1 MFADLG
7 AALASFGMPAL
18 AIVLFTIV
26 VRIALHPLYRAA
38 VRGEK
43 AKAKLAP
50 EIAKLQKKYGKD
62 LMRMSEESQKVY
74 KRNGV
79 SMFAGMLPMLATI
92 PFFMVIY
99 QVVTTPNP
107 LLDGVLF
114 GVPLSAHFMGTFSW
128 VFFALFGLLAVVA
141 YLTVRWQQSRMA
153 ANPSPTPTP
162 GFMNGLIKVLP
173 FGTILVAAYLPLA
186 AGLYLLTTTTWT
198 IAERALLYRI
208 LS

>member
-18 AIVLFTIV
+18 AIVLFTV
-26 VRIALHPLYRAA
+26 AVRLALHPLYRAA

-50 EIAKLQKKYGKD
+50 EIQKLQKKYGKD
-62 LMRMSEESQKVY
+62 LVRLSEESQKIY
-74 KRNGV
+74 QRNGV
-79 SMFAGMLPMLATI
+79 SMFAGLLPMLATI

-107 LLDGVLF
+107 LLEGTLFGVSLGTHFTSGFAWVFFVLF
-114 GVPLSAHFMGTFSW
+114 GA
-128 VFFALFGLLAVVA
+128 LAVVA
-141 YLTVRWQQSRMA
+141 YLTVRWQQSQMTA
-153 ANPSPTPTP
+153 TPTP
-162 GFMNGLIKVLP
+162 GFMTGLVKVLP

>member
-7 AALASFGMPAL
+7 AALASFGTPAL

-26 VRIALHPLYRAA
+26 VRLALHPLYRAA

-50 EIAKLQKKYGKD
+50 EIRELQKKHGKD
-62 LMRMSEESQKVY
+62 LVRFSEESQKVY
-74 KRNGV
+74 QSNGV
-79 SMFAGMLPMLATI
+79 SMFAGLLPMLATA
-92 PFFMVIY
+92 PFFMVVY

-107 LLDGVLF
+107 LLEGTLF
-114 GVPLSAHFMGTFSW
+114 GVSLGSHFTTGFAW
-128 VFFALFGLLAVVA
+128 VFFALFAALAVVA
-141 YLTVRWQQSRMA
+141 YLTVRWQRSQLTA
-153 ANPSPTPTP
+153 TPAP
-162 GFMNGLIKVLP
+162 GFMTGLVKVLP

>member
-1 MFADLG
+1 LFADLG
-7 AALASFGMPAL
+7 AALASFGTPAL

-26 VRIALHPLYRAA
+26 VRLALHPLYRAA

-43 AKAKLAP
+43 AKARLAP
-50 EIAKLQKKYGKD
+50 EIQKLQQKYGKD
-62 LMRMSEESQKVY
+62 LMRLSEESQKVY
-74 KRNGV
+74 RSNGV
-79 SMFAGMLPMLATI
+79 SMFAGMLPMLATM
-92 PFFMVIY
+92 PFFMVMY

-107 LLDGVLF
+107 LLEGSIF
-114 GVPLSAHFMGTFSW
+114 GVPLSAHFTSSFAW
-128 VFFALFGLLAVVA
+128 VFFVLFGLLAVVA
-141 YLTVRWQQSRMA
+141 YLTVRWQQSRMTT
-153 ANPSPTPTP
+153 TPAT
-162 GFMNGLIKVLP
+162 GFMSGLIKVLP

>member
-7 AALASFGMPAL
+7 AALASFGTPAL

-26 VRIALHPLYRAA
+26 VRLALHPFYRAA

-43 AKAKLAP
+43 AKARLAP
-50 EIAKLQKKYGKD
+50 EIQKLQKKYGKD
-62 LMRMSEESQKVY
+62 LMRFSEESQKVY
-74 KRNGV
+74 KSNGV

-107 LLDGVLF
+107 LLEGTLF
-114 GVPLSAHFMGTFSW
+114 GVSLGSHFTTGFAW
-128 VFFALFGLLAVVA
+128 VFFVLFGLLAVVA
-141 YLTVRWQQSRMA
+141 YLTVKWQQSRMTA
-153 ANPSPTPTP
+153 APQP
-162 GFMNGLIKVLP
+162 GFMTGLVKVLP

-186 AGLYLLTTTTWT
+186 AGVYLLTTTTWT

>member
-7 AALASFGMPAL
+7 AALAGFGMPAL

-26 VRIALHPLYRAA
+26 VRLALHPFYRAA

-50 EIAKLQKKYGKD
+50 EIQKLQKKHSKD
-62 LMRMSEESQKVY
+62 LMKLSEESQKVY
-74 KRNGV
+74 KKNGV
-79 SMFAGMLPMLATI
+79 SMFAGMLPMLATV

-107 LLDGVLF
+107 LLDGTLF
-114 GVPLSAHFMGTFSW
+114 GISLGSHFTTGFAW
-128 VFFALFGLLAVVA
+128 VFFVLFGLLAVVA
-141 YLTVRWQQSRMA
+141 YLTVKWQQSRMTT
-153 ANPSPTPTP
+153 TPQP
-162 GFMNGLIKVLP
+162 GFMTGLVKVLP

>member
-26 VRIALHPLYRAA
+26 VRLALHPFYRAA

-50 EIAKLQKKYGKD
+50 EIQKLQKKYGKD
-62 LMRMSEESQKVY
+62 LMRLSEESQKVY
-74 KRNGV
+74 KKNGV
-79 SMFAGMLPMLATI
+79 SMFAGMLPMLATV

-107 LLDGVLF
+107 LLEGTFL
-114 GVPLSAHFMGTFSW
+114 GIPLSAHFMSSFSW
-128 VFFALFGLLAVVA
+128 IFFALFGLLAVVA
-141 YLTVRWQQSRMA
+141 YLTVKWQQSRMTT
-153 ANPSPTPTP
+153 TPAP
-162 GFMNGLIKVLP
+162 GFMTGLVKVLP
-173 FGTILVAAYLPLA
+173 YGTILVAAYLPLA

>member
-26 VRIALHPLYRAA
+26 VRLALHPFYRAA

-43 AKAKLAP
+43 SKAKLAP
-50 EIAKLQKKYGKD
+50 EIQKLQKKYGKD
-62 LMRMSEESQKVY
+62 LMRFSEESQKVY
-74 KRNGV
+74 KRNGI
-79 SMFAGMLPMLATI
+79 SMFAGMLPMLATV

-107 LLDGVLF
+107 LLDGTLF
-114 GVPLSAHFMGTFSW
+114 GISLGSHFTTGFAW
-128 VFFALFGLLAVVA
+128 VFFVLFGLLAVVA
-141 YLTVRWQQSRMA
+141 YLTVKWQQSRMTT
-153 ANPSPTPTP
+153 TPQP
-162 GFMNGLIKVLP
+162 GFMTGLVKVLP

>member
-26 VRIALHPLYRAA
+26 VRLALHPFYRAA

-43 AKAKLAP
+43 AKAELAP
-50 EIAKLQKKYGKD
+50 EIQKLQKKYGKD
-62 LMRMSEESQKVY
+62 LMRFSEESQKVY

-79 SMFAGMLPMLATI
+79 SMFAGMLPMLATV
-92 PFFMVIY
+92 PFFMVVY

-107 LLDGVLF
+107 LLEGTLF
-114 GVPLSAHFMGTFSW
+114 GVSLGAHFTSGFAW
-128 VFFALFGLLAVVA
+128 VFFVLFGLLAVVA
-141 YLTVRWQQSRMA
+141 YLTVRWQQSRMTT
-153 ANPSPTPTP
+153 TPAP
-162 GFMNGLIKVLP
+162 GFMTGLVKVLP

>member
-1 MFADLG
+1 LFADLG
-7 AALASFGMPAL
+7 AALAGFGMPAL
-18 AIVLFTIV
+18 AIVGFTIV
-26 VRIALHPLYRAA
+26 VRLALHPFYRAA

-50 EIAKLQKKYGKD
+50 EIQKLQKKYGKD
-62 LMRMSEESQKVY
+62 LMRLSEESQKVY
-74 KRNGV
+74 KQNGV
-79 SMFAGMLPMLATI
+79 SMFAGMLPMLATV

-107 LLDGVLF
+107 LLEGTLF
-114 GVPLSAHFMGTFSW
+114 GISLGTHFTTGFAW
-128 VFFALFGLLAVVA
+128 VFFVLFGLLAVVA
-141 YLTVRWQQSRMA
+141 CLTVKWQQSRMTT
-153 ANPSPTPTP
+153 TPAP
-162 GFMNGLIKVLP
+162 GFMTGLVKVLP

>member
-26 VRIALHPLYRAA
+26 VRLALHPFYRAA

-50 EIAKLQKKYGKD
+50 EIQELQKKYGKD
-62 LMRMSEESQKVY
+62 LVRLSEESQKVY

-92 PFFMVIY
+92 PFFMVVY

-107 LLDGVLF
+107 LLDGTLF
-114 GVPLSAHFMGTFSW
+114 GISLGSHFTTGFAW

-141 YLTVRWQQSRMA
+141 YLTVRWQQSRMTT
-153 ANPSPTPTP
+153 TPQP
-162 GFMNGLIKVLP
+162 GFMTGLIKVLP
-173 FGTILVAAYLPLA
+173 YGTILVAAYLPLA

>member
-26 VRIALHPLYRAA
+26 VRLALHPFYRAA

-50 EIAKLQKKYGKD
+50 EIQKLQKKYGKD
-62 LMRMSEESQKVY
+62 LMRLSEESQKVY
-74 KRNGV
+74 KKNGV
-79 SMFAGMLPMLATI
+79 SMFAGMLPMLATV

-107 LLDGVLF
+107 LLEGTLF
-114 GVPLSAHFMGTFSW
+114 GTSLGTHFTSGFAW
-128 VFFALFGLLAVVA
+128 VFFVLFGLLAVVA
-141 YLTVRWQQSRMA
+141 YLTVKWQQSRMTT
-153 ANPSPTPTP
+153 TPQP
-162 GFMNGLIKVLP
+162 GFMTGLIKVLP

>member
-7 AALASFGMPAL
+7 AALAGFGMPAL
-18 AIVLFTIV
+18 AIIVFTIV
-26 VRIALHPLYRAA
+26 VRLALHPFYRAA

-50 EIAKLQKKYGKD
+50 EIQKLRKKHGKD
-62 LMRMSEESQKVY
+62 LMRLTEESQKVY
-74 KRNGV
+74 KSNGV
-79 SMFAGMLPMLATI
+79 SMYAGMLPMLATV
-92 PFFMVIY
+92 PFFMVMY

-107 LLDGVLF
+107 LLEGTIF
-114 GVPLSAHFMGTFSW
+114 GVSLSAHFTSSFAW

-141 YLTVRWQQSRMA
+141 YLTVKWQQSRMTTT
-153 ANPSPTPTP
+153 TPQP
-162 GFMNGLIKVLP
+162 GFVTGLAKVLP
-173 FGTILVAAYLPLA
+173 FGTILMAAYLPLA

>member
-1 MFADLG
+1 LFADLG

-18 AIVLFTIV
+18 AIVLFTVV
-26 VRIALHPLYRAA
+26 VRLALHPLYRAA

-50 EIAKLQKKYGKD
+50 EIQKLQQKYGKD
-62 LMRMSEESQKVY
+62 LMRFSEESQKVY

-107 LLDGVLF
+107 LLEGVLF
-114 GVPLSAHFMGTFSW
+114 GVPLSAHFVSTFSW
-128 VFFALFGLLAVVA
+128 VFFVLFGLLAVVA
-141 YLTVRWQQSRMA
+141 YLTVRWQQSRMTT
-153 ANPSPTPTP
+153 TPTP
-162 GFMNGLIKVLP
+162 GFMSGLIKVLP

>member
-26 VRIALHPLYRAA
+26 VRLALHPFYRAA

-50 EIAKLQKKYGKD
+50 EIQKLQKKYGKD
-62 LMRMSEESQKVY
+62 LMRLSEESQKVY
-74 KRNGV
+74 KKNGV
-79 SMFAGMLPMLATI
+79 SMFAGMLPMLATV

-107 LLDGVLF
+107 LLEGTLF
-114 GVPLSAHFMGTFSW
+114 GTSLGTHFTSGFAW
-128 VFFALFGLLAVVA
+128 VFFVLFGLLAVVA
-141 YLTVRWQQSRMA
+141 YLTVKWQQSRMTTA
-153 ANPSPTPTP
+153 PQP
-162 GFMNGLIKVLP
+162 GFMTGLVKVLP

>member
-26 VRIALHPLYRAA
+26 VRLALHPFYRAA

-50 EIAKLQKKYGKD
+50 EIQKLQKKYGKD
-62 LMRMSEESQKVY
+62 LMRLSEESQKVY

-107 LLDGVLF
+107 LLEGTLF
-114 GVPLSAHFMGTFSW
+114 GTSLGTHFTSGFAW
-128 VFFALFGLLAVVA
+128 VFFVLFGLLAVVA
-141 YLTVRWQQSRMA
+141 YVTVKWQQSRMTT
-153 ANPSPTPTP
+153 TPAP
-162 GFMNGLIKVLP
+162 GFMTGLVKVLP

>member
-1 MFADLG
+1 LFADLG

-26 VRIALHPLYRAA
+26 VRLALHPFYRAA

-50 EIAKLQKKYGKD
+50 EIQKLQKKYGKD
-62 LMRMSEESQKVY
+62 LMRFSEESQKVY

-107 LLDGVLF
+107 LLEGTLF
-114 GVPLSAHFMGTFSW
+114 GTSLGTHFTSGFAW
-128 VFFALFGLLAVVA
+128 VFFVLFGLLAVVA
-141 YLTVRWQQSRMA
+141 YVTVKWQQSRMTT
-153 ANPSPTPTP
+153 TPAP
-162 GFMNGLIKVLP
+162 GFMTGLVKVLP

>member
-18 AIVLFTIV
+18 AIVLFTMA
-26 VRIALHPLYRAA
+26 VRLLLHPLARAA

-43 AKAKLAP
+43 AKAALAP
-50 EIAKLQKKYGKD
+50 EIQKLQKKYGKD
-62 LMRMSEESQKVY
+62 LMRFSEESQKVY
-74 KRNGV
+74 KANGV
-79 SMFAGMLPMLATI
+79 SMFAGMLPMLATM
-92 PFFMVIY
+92 PFFMVMYRI
-99 QVVTTPNP
+99 VTTPNP
-107 LLDGVLF
+107 LLDGTIF
-114 GVPLSAHFMGTFSW
+114 GVSLSSHFMSSLSW
-128 VFFALFGLLAVVA
+128 VFFVLFGLLAVVA
-141 YLTVRWQQSRMA
+141 YLTVRWQQSRMTT
-153 ANPSPTPTP
+153 TPAP
-162 GFMNGLIKVLP
+162 GFMAGLIKVLP

>member
-18 AIVLFTIV
+18 AIVLFTVV
-26 VRIALHPLYRAA
+26 VRLALHPLYRAA

-50 EIAKLQKKYGKD
+50 EIQKLQKKYGKD
-62 LMRMSEESQKVY
+62 LMRFSEESQKVY

-79 SMFAGMLPMLATI
+79 SMFAGMLPMFATI

-107 LLDGVLF
+107 LLEGVLF
-114 GVPLSAHFMGTFSW
+114 GVPLSAQFVSTFSW
-128 VFFALFGLLAVVA
+128 IFFVLFGLLAVVA
-141 YLTVRWQQSRMA
+141 YLTVRWQQSRMTT
-153 ANPSPTPTP
+153 TPTP

>member
-18 AIVLFTIV
+18 AIVGFTIV
-26 VRIALHPLYRAA
+26 VRLALHPLYRAA

-50 EIAKLQKKYGKD
+50 EIQKLQKKYGKD
-62 LMRMSEESQKVY
+62 LMRFSEESQKVY
-74 KRNGV
+74 RRNGV

-107 LLDGVLF
+107 LLEGRFSGFRSVLT
-114 GVPLSAHFMGTFSW
+114 S
-128 VFFALFGLLAVVA
+128 
-141 YLTVRWQQSRMA
+141 
-153 ANPSPTPTP
+153 
-162 GFMNGLIKVLP
+162 
-173 FGTILVAAYLPLA
+173 
-186 AGLYLLTTTTWT
+186 
-198 IAERALLYRI
+198 
-208 LS
+208 

>member
-7 AALASFGMPAL
+7 AALASLGMPAL

-26 VRIALHPLYRAA
+26 VRLALHPLARAA
-38 VRGEK
+38 VKGEK

-50 EIAKLQKKYGKD
+50 EIQKLQKKYGKD
-62 LMRMSEESQKVY
+62 LMRFSEESQKVY
-74 KRNGV
+74 KSNGV
-79 SMFAGMLPMLATI
+79 SMFAGMLPMLATM
-92 PFFMVIY
+92 PFFMVMY

-107 LLDGVLF
+107 LLDGTIF
-114 GVPLSAHFMGTFSW
+114 GISLSAHFMSSFAW
-128 VFFALFGLLAVVA
+128 VFFVLFGLLAVVA
-141 YLTVRWQQSRMA
+141 YLTVKWQQSRMTT
-153 ANPSPTPTP
+153 TPTP
-162 GFMNGLIKVLP
+162 GFMTGLVKVLP

-198 IAERALLYRI
+198 FAERALLYRI

>member
-26 VRIALHPLYRAA
+26 VRLVLHPFYRAA

-50 EIAKLQKKYGKD
+50 EIQKLQKKYGKD
-62 LMRMSEESQKVY
+62 LMRLSEESQKIY
-74 KRNGV
+74 KKNGV
-79 SMFAGMLPMLATI
+79 SMFAGMLPMLATV

-107 LLDGVLF
+107 LLEGTLF
-114 GVPLSAHFMGTFSW
+114 GISLGSHFTTGFAW

-141 YLTVRWQQSRMA
+141 YLTVQWQKSRMTT
-153 ANPSPTPTP
+153 TPQP
-162 GFMNGLIKVLP
+162 GFMTGLFKVLP
-173 FGTILVAAYLPLA
+173 YGTILVAAYLPLA

>member
-1 MFADLG
+1 VA
-7 AALASFGMPAL
+7 
-18 AIVLFTIV
+18 
-26 VRIALHPLYRAA
+26 VRLMLHPLYRAA

-50 EIAKLQKKYGKD
+50 EIQKLQKKYGKD
-62 LMRMSEESQKVY
+62 LVRLSEESQKVY
-74 KRNGV
+74 KKNGV
-79 SMFAGMLPMLATI
+79 SMFAGMLPMLATM
-92 PFFMVIY
+92 PFFMVMY

-107 LLDGVLF
+107 LLDGTVF
-114 GVPLSAHFMGTFSW
+114 GVSLSAHFMSSFAW
-128 VFFALFGLLAVVA
+128 VFFVLFGLLAVVA
-141 YLTVRWQQSRMA
+141 YLTVRWQQSRMTT
-153 ANPSPTPTP
+153 TPTP
-162 GFMNGLIKVLP
+162 GFMTGLVKVLP

>member
-26 VRIALHPLYRAA
+26 VRLALHPFYRAA

-50 EIAKLQKKYGKD
+50 EIQKLQKKYGKD
-62 LMRMSEESQKVY
+62 LMRFSEESQKVY
-74 KRNGV
+74 KSNGV
-79 SMFAGMLPMLATI
+79 SMFAGLLPMLATI
-92 PFFMVIY
+92 PFFMVVY

-107 LLDGVLF
+107 LLEGTLF
-114 GVPLSAHFMGTFSW
+114 GVSLGSHFTTGFAW
-128 VFFALFGLLAVVA
+128 VFFVLFGLLAVVA
-141 YLTVRWQQSRMA
+141 YLTVKWQQSRMTA
-153 ANPSPTPTP
+153 TPQP
-162 GFMNGLIKVLP
+162 GFMTGLVKVLP

>member
-26 VRIALHPLYRAA
+26 VRLALHPFYRAA

-50 EIAKLQKKYGKD
+50 EIQKLQKKYGKD
-62 LMRMSEESQKVY
+62 LMRFSEESQKVY
-74 KRNGV
+74 KSNGV

-107 LLDGVLF
+107 LLEGTLF
-114 GVPLSAHFMGTFSW
+114 GVSLGSHFTTGFAW
-128 VFFALFGLLAVVA
+128 VFFVLFGLLAVVA
-141 YLTVRWQQSRMA
+141 YLTVKWQQSRMTA
-153 ANPSPTPTP
+153 PPQP
-162 GFMNGLIKVLP
+162 GFMTGLVKVLP

>member
-26 VRIALHPLYRAA
+26 VRLALHPFYRAA

-50 EIAKLQKKYGKD
+50 EIQKLQKKYGKD
-62 LMRMSEESQKVY
+62 MMRFSEESQKVY

-79 SMFAGMLPMLATI
+79 SMFAGMLPMLATV
-92 PFFMVIY
+92 PFFMVVY

-107 LLDGVLF
+107 LLEGTLF
-114 GVPLSAHFMGTFSW
+114 GISLGTHFTTGFAW
-128 VFFALFGLLAVVA
+128 VFFVLFGLLALVA
-141 YLTVRWQQSRMA
+141 HVTVKWQQSRMTA
-153 ANPSPTPTP
+153 TPAP
-162 GFMNGLIKVLP
+162 GFMTGLVKVLP

>member
-26 VRIALHPLYRAA
+26 VRLALHPFYRAA

-50 EIAKLQKKYGKD
+50 EIQKLQKKYGKD
-62 LMRMSEESQKVY
+62 LMRFSEESQKVY

-79 SMFAGMLPMLATI
+79 SMFAGMLPMLATV

-107 LLDGVLF
+107 LLEGTLF
-114 GVPLSAHFMGTFSW
+114 GISLGTHFTSGFAW
-128 VFFALFGLLAVVA
+128 VFFVLFGLLAVVA
-141 YLTVRWQQSRMA
+141 YLTVKWQQSRMTT
-153 ANPSPTPTP
+153 TPQP
-162 GFMNGLIKVLP
+162 GFMTGLIKVLP

>member
-1 MFADLG
+1 LFADLG

-18 AIVLFTIV
+18 AIVLFTV
-26 VRIALHPLYRAA
+26 AVRLLLHPLYRAA

-50 EIAKLQKKYGKD
+50 EIQKLQKKYGKD
-62 LMRMSEESQKVY
+62 LMRRSEESQKVY
-74 KRNGV
+74 KKNGV
-79 SMFAGMLPMLATI
+79 SMFAGMLPMFATI

-107 LLDGVLF
+107 LLEGSIF
-114 GVPLSAHFMGTFSW
+114 GISLSAHFTSSFAW
-128 VFFALFGLLAVVA
+128 VFFVLFGLLAVVA
-141 YLTVRWQQSRMA
+141 YLTVRWQRSQMTT
-153 ANPSPTPTP
+153 TPTP
-162 GFMNGLIKVLP
+162 GFMTGLIKVLP

>member
-26 VRIALHPLYRAA
+26 VRLALHPLYRAA

-50 EIAKLQKKYGKD
+50 EIQKLQQKYGKD
-62 LMRMSEESQKVY
+62 LVRLSEESQKVY
-74 KRNGV
+74 QRNGV
-79 SMFAGMLPMLATI
+79 SMFAGMLPMLATL

-107 LLDGVLF
+107 LLEGTIF
-114 GVPLSAHFMGTFSW
+114 GVPLSAHFVSSFNW

-141 YLTVRWQQSRMA
+141 YLTVRWQQSRMTT
-153 ANPSPTPTP
+153 TPTP
-162 GFMNGLIKVLP
+162 GFMTGLIKVLP